1 MLKKICFIL
10 VVAIAFSLISVSSFA
25 SGNDVISDKNTL
37 STKQFLVT
45 IYRPEGDETK
55 FDKSYV
61 ICGSSEK
68 DDIRVE
74 LLIYNGGTGKYE
86 AFKDVD
92 GESGWDVSSELFTKE
107 VSLPNEGANKIRFAA
122 FKKDEAGKLKT
133 GTNLQVNNF
142 TLTVLN
148 KSFIQ
153 KIKDNLFSLP
163 DIFNGILNR

>member
-1 MLKKICFIL
+1 MIVTSI
-10 VVAIAFSLISVSSFA
+10 ISVSSFA
-25 SGNDVISDKNTL
+25 SGNDVIYDK
-37 STKQFLVT
+37 STVSTSQFLVT

-74 LLIYNGGTGKYE
+74 LLILNESTGKYE

-92 GESGWDVSSELFTKE
+92 GESGWDVNSALFTKE

-122 FKKDEAGKLKT
+122 FKKDEAAKLKP

-142 TLTVLN
+142 TITVLN
-148 KSFIQ
+148 KSFIE

-163 DIFNGILNR
+163 DVFKGLLSN